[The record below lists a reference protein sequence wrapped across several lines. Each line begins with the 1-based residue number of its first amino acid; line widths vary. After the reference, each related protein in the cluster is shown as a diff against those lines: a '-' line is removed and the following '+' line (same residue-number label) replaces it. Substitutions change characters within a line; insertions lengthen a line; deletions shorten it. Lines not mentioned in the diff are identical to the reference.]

1 MEHIEIRPLD
11 AALGAEIF
19 GIDLG
24 KPLTQVAVTQIRQ
37 AFLKHLVIFFR
48 DQHLSPADLI
58 TFARLFGEP
67 MLYPQLKGLPG
78 YPLVTAVIKRE
89 HELTNFGGVWHTDTA
104 YLEYPPM
111 ASLLY
116 ALETP
121 PHGGDTL
128 FANQYLAYDALPASR
143 QQQLEGLIGINT
155 SAKPETSRTR
165 EDRQR
170 ESGEELKVLI
180 ARHPVVRTHPE
191 TGRKSLYVNAGHTT
205 QLEGL
210 SEQESEELL
219 STLFSHQIRPEFVAR
234 FSWSPGSLAF
244 WDNRCTLHYPLNDYH
259 GHRRVMHRV
268 TVAGDRPV

>member
-1 MEHIEIRPLD
+1 MEHIEIRPLS

-19 GIDLG
+19 GIDIS
-24 KPLTQVAVTQIRQ
+24 KPLTHTMVAQIRQ
-37 AFLKHLVIFFR
+37 AFLEHLVIFFR
-48 DQHLSPADLI
+48 DQQLTPRDLLA
-58 TFARLFGEP
+58 FARFFGEP
-67 MLYPQLKGLPG
+67 MLYPQLKGLPE

-104 YLEYPPM
+104 YLECPPM

-121 PHGGDTL
+121 PQGGDTL
-128 FANQYLAYDALPASR
+128 FANQYLAYDTLPAN
-143 QQQLEGLIGINT
+143 LKKKLDGLIGANS
-155 SAKPETSRTR
+155 SAKPEALRTR

-170 ESGEELKVLI
+170 ESGEELKVLT

-210 SEQESEELL
+210 SEQESKDLL
-219 STLFSHQIRPEFVAR
+219 AELFSHQIRPEFVAR
-234 FSWSPGSLAF
+234 FQWAPGSLAL

-259 GHRRVMHRV
+259 GYRRVMHRV
-268 TVAGDRPV
+268 TLAGDRPA